1 MIKLDFRPRMKA
13 QIVFFSAVII
23 FIIGFLMFINGLNR
37 YSISAIRKESG
48 RVEFQ
53 FHDHY
58 LYIFTHNAISYAPV
72 TDVKYY
78 KSDSKDNP
86 SNPLIVFFTTIDEFR
101 FYAGENN
108 ISEEDLKE
116 LDKEIQV
123 FMDDEELTEFGDS
136 FFYLKFYGVLGLLM
150 TGLIGYFIIP
160 LFKKIPKKTEEE
172 KKEFKTKILNKIKDI
187 KKIKDVT
194 VKKIKDV
201 KSKKDSKVKD
211 PKMPKE
217 IISGDRLLKILIP
230 VYDRNIVFKPDVFQ
244 TPYTHSIALACTSLQ
259 KLELQEKYSN
269 DFEYI
274 ICDKN
279 ASTTEMVML
288 AENWIKDFTGYLMV
302 QTENIPDLSLS
313 IASDFYKEHKYQQ
326 NECTILVTESSES
339 NIPTGKLIR
348 NMANRIV
355 SISTTAENNDTSIQA
370 GEVSLGL
377 FCFNSK
383 KIFDNLKE
391 LSHSGSLEGIPL
403 SKTIEKYYKNRSKL
417 NTFVVKNAIKQDVKQ
432 NISAQVIATPTKK
445 IAALIISTIKFDEN
459 KIKSTFEA
467 LSPEIDKI
475 YAIVNP
481 INKEKIEE
489 LLDNKVELLFSEGK
503 SGDGDDALKTNDVI
517 KNFIGLVVTI
527 PESSVTISKDMI
539 NEFISEHTNQ
549 NNVCTYAT
557 NEGNNILYCVDSF
570 QFLYAVKK
578 ISRDPETKKYMLSG
592 MIDILVETKKR
603 VQKIE
608 I

>member
-1 MIKLDFRPRMKA
+1 MTKLDLTPRLKA

-58 LYIFTHNAISYAPV
+58 LYIFTHNTINYAPV

-78 KSDSKDNP
+78 KSDSKDKSP
-86 SNPLIVFFTTIDEFR
+86 NPLIVFFTTTNDFK
-101 FYAGENN
+101 FYAEENG
-108 ISEEDLKE
+108 ITDEDLKE
-116 LDKEIQV
+116 LHKEIQV

-136 FFYLKFYGVLGLLM
+136 FFYLKFYGILGLLM
-150 TGLIGYFIIP
+150 ASLIGYFIIP
-160 LFKKIPKKTEEE
+160 LFKRIPKQTEEE
-172 KKEFKTKILNKIKDI
+172 KKEFKAKILGKLKDI

-194 VKKIKDV
+194 VKKMKDV
-201 KSKKDSKVKD
+201 KAKK
-211 PKMPKE
+211 PQMTKE

-230 VYDRNIVFKPDVFQ
+230 VYDRNIIFNPDVFK
-244 TPYTHSIALACTSLQ
+244 TSYTHSVALACTSSQ

-279 ASTTEMVML
+279 TSTAEMVML
-288 AENWIKDFTGYLMV
+288 AESWMKDFTGYLIV
-302 QTENIPDLSLS
+302 QTENIPDLTSS
-313 IASDFYKEHKYQQ
+313 ITSDFYKEHKYQQ
-326 NECTILVTESSES
+326 NECTILVTESNES
-339 NIPTGKLIR
+339 NIPAGKLMR

-355 SISTTAENNDTSIQA
+355 SISASAESNDTSVQV

-383 KIFDNLKE
+383 KVFDNLNS
-391 LSHSGSLEGIPL
+391 LGHSSSLEGIPL
-403 SKTIEKYYKNRSKL
+403 TRIIEKYHKNRSKL
-417 NTFVVKNAIKQDVKQ
+417 NTFVVKNATKQDVKPKS
-432 NISAQVIATPTKK
+432 SAQVIVKPTKK
-445 IAALIISTIKFDEN
+445 IAALIISTLGFDEN
-459 KIKSTFEA
+459 KIKSSFEA

-475 YAIVNP
+475 YTIINSS
-481 INKEKIEE
+481 NKEKVEE
-489 LLDNKVELLFSEGK
+489 LLESKVELVFSDGK
-503 SGDGDDALKTNDVI
+503 SGDGDDALKTNDLI
-517 KNFIGLVVTI
+517 RNFTGLIVTI
-527 PESSVTISKDMI
+527 PESSVSITKDMI

-549 NNVCTYAT
+549 NNICTYAT
-557 NEGNNILYCVDSF
+557 NEGKNVFYCVDSF

-578 ISRDPETKKYMLSG
+578 ISRDPETKKYNLSG
-592 MIDILVETKKR
+592 MIDILVEAKKR
-603 VQKIE
+603 VQEIKI
-608 I
+608 